1 MNKMLVFDLDG
12 TLLGE
17 NRWITRETKEYLKL
31 KKEEGYKIVIAT
43 GRIFASAI
51 EVTDGAEFSD
61 YIISDT
67 GAAIYKTDS
76 QDGFF
81 VNSISTEI
89 VEKIFDYHNDKF
101 RFIDVCNKNNIYKYS
116 DEIDENKI
124 VINLKDKDEIL
135 NRIGEIT
142 HVSISMYEN
151 IDVERLFDILCD
163 DFPELSIMIMQDSFD
178 GRKWIEIQP
187 KDCSKYNSISILA
200 KHLNIKNEDIIAFGD
215 GLNDIEMVEKCGIGI
230 AMNNAFDEVKN
241 VAKYVTKKSHVDN
254 GVIEFLKEYLD

>member
-17 NRWITRETKEYLKL
+17 NSWITKETKEYLKL

-43 GRIFASAI
+43 GRIFSSALD
-51 EVTDGAEFSD
+51 VTYGAGFSD
-61 YIISDT
+61 YIISDN
-67 GAAIYKTDS
+67 GAAIYETLNKS
-76 QDGFF
+76 PFF
-81 VNSISTEI
+81 VKTISKKI
-89 VEKIFDYHNDKF
+89 VERIFEYYNKKC
-101 RFIDVCNKNNIYKYS
+101 RYIDVCDKNNIYKYS
-116 DEIDENKI
+116 DYIDENKV

-151 IDVERLFDILCD
+151 IDVERLFEILCD
-163 DFPELSIMIMQDSFD
+163 DFPELSILIMQDSFD
-178 GRKWIEIQP
+178 GKKWIEIQP

-215 GLNDIEMVEKCGIGI
+215 GLNDIGMIESCGIGI
-230 AMNNAFDEVKN
+230 AMNNALDEVKN

-254 GVIEFLKEYLD
+254 GVIEFLKEYLG